1 MKNRIAADALWNDE
15 ERRQW
20 MSVLAEAET
29 DDLEALWDRL
39 QDKPSYT
46 VLHGPETGL
55 IMVQARIGT
64 MSGLFYLGEA
74 TVTKC
79 FVTFDGQG
87 IGASFILGRRPRHA
101 EIAAVLDA
109 MLQDPS
115 KRGHLMAS
123 IIRPLDSRRQEAERL
138 EAARAA
144 STRVEF
150 FTMVRGE

>member
-1 MKNRIAADALWNDE
+1 MKSRIAADTLWTDD

-20 MSVLAEAET
+20 MAVLAEADT
-29 DDLEALWDRL
+29 DDLEALWNRW

-55 IMVQARIGT
+55 IMAQARFGAT
-64 MSGLFYLGEA
+64 TDLFYVGEA

-79 FVTFDGQG
+79 FVTLDGQG
-87 IGASFILGRRPRHA
+87 IGAAFILGRRPRHA

-109 MLQDPS
+109 LLQDPFR
-115 KRGHLMAS
+115 RGHLMAS
-123 IIRPLDSRRQEAERL
+123 IIHPLESRRQEAERR